1 MWSEVQKSKKI
12 LVIPPLSPNTG
23 SACTAAAFSS
33 CHEHT
38 WHRVESLSNNVAW
51 KLLTINLL
59 CFKFAAYLSR
69 EKVQEETNVSLRESD
84 VMLLHSSHFSFFNLV
99 AIKCKIVSSKHWR
112 WFSLLG
118 HLSPAFLFIPPAIK
132 YNVSIAERR
141 FNPRAILDN
150 PSKMQ
155 LQNLTLLPGEETCE
169 HIYFHVMVRNLTEE
183 KSI

>member
-12 LVIPPLSPNTG
+12 LVIPSLTPNTG

-33 CHEHT
+33 CHGHT

-59 CFKFAAYLSR
+59 WFMFVAYLSC
-69 EKVQEETNVSLRESD
+69 EQIQEETNVSLRESD
-84 VMLLHSSHFSFFNLV
+84 VTSLHPRHFCLFILG
-99 AIKCKIVSSKHWR
+99 AIKREIGSSKHWR
-112 WFSLLG
+112 CFSLLV
-118 HLSPAFLFIPPAIK
+118 HLSQTFLFIPPAIK

-141 FNPRAILDN
+141 FNPRAVLDN

-155 LQNLTLLPGEETCE
+155 LQNLTLLPGEEACE
-169 HIYFHVMVRNLTEE
+169 HIYFHVMVRDLTEGN
-183 KSI
+183 